1 MLYTSRFQNPELKS
15 GDYTAVR
22 ISLGA
27 PRWSTGY
34 KIDGS
39 IKELMPSGLRDIDD
53 ITEFAP
59 LYYEKLDSFGVENID
74 KQLRY
79 YESFGKPV
87 VLLCFED
94 VRKGG
99 NNWCHRLVFA
109 KWWKVRTGEDIPELK
124 DDSAFMIEG
133 DPIIVPEV
141 TSGDNKS
148 DVVSEVDSD
157 DDKSNVVSEVN
168 SNDNKPTIVVTYST
182 WYEDKDGDM
191 YYLINPLTGKQERIA
206 DNAARQMLING
217 EADLQI
223 DYESIPKIL
232 FTLKKDSIIEV
243 VKNRKGKKTS
253 ISFEEARKLLLEGK
267 ANIEDIKIE

>member
-27 PRWSTGY
+27 PRWNTGY

-53 ITEFAP
+53 IAEFAP
-59 LYYEKLDSFGVENID
+59 LYYEKLDSFGVENIG

-124 DDSAFMIEG
+124 DDSAFVIEG
-133 DPIIVPEV
+133 DPIIVPEFD
-141 TSGDNKS
+141 SNDNRS
-148 DVVSEVDSD
+148 DVVSEID
-157 DDKSNVVSEVN
+157 

-206 DNAARQMLING
+206 DNAARKMLING